1 MQVLEIVLLPLSRE
15 SNIINLVLMVK
26 KLRTIHQTPVN
37 KESQKNS
44 SLTDDDAFNSMTE
57 SSIGLT
63 SYDIGGYVPGDI
75 EFVAAFDIAD
85 TKVGLDLSEAIF
97 ASPNNAIN
105 IVDVASF
112 DVKVQKGDVLDGAGR
127 HFSEKVKI
135 SENPTVDIAKTLKDA
150 NTDILIN
157 YLPVGSRTATR
168 NYAEKCLEAGVGFVN
183 AIPVFI
189 ASDPGWQ
196 NRFVEKT
203 FLVPEMM

>member
-1 MQVLEIVLLPLSRE
+1 MTKKIKVAIAGIGNCASA
-15 SNIINLVLMVK
+15 LVQGIQYYKSSFNGK
-26 KLRTIHQTPVN
+26 KVTNNTSDAGN

-112 DVKVQKGDVLDGAGR
+112 DVKVQKGDVLDGA
-127 HFSEKVKI
+127 EDI
-135 SENPTVDIAKTLKDA
+135 SPK
-150 NTDILIN
+150 
-157 YLPVGSRTATR
+157 R
-168 NYAEKCLEAGVGFVN
+168 
-183 AIPVFI
+183 
-189 ASDPGWQ
+189 
-196 NRFVEKT
+196 
-203 FLVPEMM
+203 